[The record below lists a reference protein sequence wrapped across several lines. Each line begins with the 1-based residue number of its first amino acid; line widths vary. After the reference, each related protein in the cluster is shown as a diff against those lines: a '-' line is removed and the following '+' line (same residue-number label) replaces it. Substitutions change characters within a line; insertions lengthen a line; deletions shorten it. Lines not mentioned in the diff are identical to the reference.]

1 MGGVECARISTYL
14 TSDRD
19 VKSAW
24 TNYHPLIGTKV
35 YKEDILGI
43 RPKRER

>member
-1 MGGVECARISTYL
+1 
-14 TSDRD
+14 